1 MFALVTG
8 VQTCA
13 LPFCNYLVMGP
24 WRHSQ
29 VKVDGR
35 SLGALQWNGDTALQ
49 FRRDILR
56 PFFDQYLISGAPKA
70 DTPPVLVYD
79 TGANRWDRLQAWPQ
93 RCAEGCAATSKPL
106 YLRAGGVLSFEAPVA
121 GQAEYDEY
129 VSDPATPVPYRPR
142 PVSFGDREGWTPW
155 LVHDRRFVDGR
166 PDVLTWVREPIRR
179 GP

>member
-1 MFALVTG
+1 
-8 VQTCA
+8 
-13 LPFCNYLVMGP
+13 MGP

-56 PFFDQYLISGAPKA
+56 PFFDQYLISGALKA

-93 RCAEGCAATSKPL
+93 SCAEGCAAMCKPL
-106 YLRAGGVLSFEAPVA
+106 YLRAGGSS
-121 GQAEYDEY
+121 DERL
-129 VSDPATPVPYRPR
+129 VGKECVRTCKYRWSP
-142 PVSFGDREGWTPW
+142 
-155 LVHDRRFVDGR
+155 
-166 PDVLTWVREPIRR
+166 
-179 GP
+179 